1 MDIKRYNVRMAG
13 IGGQGVVTASHI
25 VSNGVVISGGHS
37 SLVPF
42 FGSEK
47 RNAPVES
54 YVRISNEV
62 IYEIGEIIFPN
73 ILLIFHPSVI
83 TLGKSYTMPFYTGL
97 KQDGIILINSKVPI
111 PFSKDEEREM
121 ADKGAKI
128 YYLPAT
134 EMANE
139 VAKTEL
145 ATNMA
150 MCGALA
156 AVLGLP
162 DLMSLAASVKD
173 RFVGKGIVVSGGT
186 QALDSAIEKKFAKK
200 QKLLEANMKTLE
212 ASYQYMIDQGWAHK
226 DAKVIKIDLETITV

>member
-1 MDIKRYNVRMAG
+1 MSIKRYNVRMAG

-54 YVRISNEV
+54 YVRISSEV

-97 KQDGIILINSKVPI
+97 KQDGIIMINSKVPI

-121 ADKGAKI
+121 AEKCAKI

-226 DAKVIKIDLETITV
+226 DAKVVKIDLETITV

>member
-1 MDIKRYNVRMAG
+1 MATVKRYNVRMAG

-25 VSNGVVISGGHS
+25 ISNGVVISGGHS

-54 YVRISNEV
+54 YVRISNQP
-62 IYEIGEIIFPN
+62 IYEIGEIIYPN
-73 ILLIFHPSVI
+73 VLMIFHVSVI

-97 KQDGIILINSKVPI
+97 KQGGIILINSKTPLK
-111 PFSKDEEREM
+111 FSRDEQRELDEKE
-121 ADKGAKI
+121 ARLW
-128 YYLPAT
+128 YVPAT

-139 VAKTEL
+139 IAKTEL

-150 MCGALA
+150 MCGAISA
-156 AVLGLP
+156 IFGLP
-162 DLMSLAASVKD
+162 DLESLGASVKD

-186 QALDSAIEKKFAKK
+186 AALDSAIEKKFAKK

-212 ASYQYMIDQGWAHK
+212 ATYKYAMDAGWREE
-226 DAKVIKIDLETITV
+226 AKTLEARTPTTA

>member
-1 MDIKRYNVRMAG
+1 MAEVKRYNIRMAG
-13 IGGQGVVTASHI
+13 LGGQGVVTASHI
-25 VSNGVVISGGHS
+25 VSNGVVISGGFS

-54 YVRISNEV
+54 YVRISNET
-62 IYEIGEIIFPN
+62 IYEIGEIIYPN
-73 ILLIFHPSVI
+73 VLLIFHPSVI

-97 KQDGIILINSKVPI
+97 KQKGIILINSRKPI
-111 PFSKDEEREM
+111 PFTRDEQRELEEKE
-121 ADKGAKI
+121 AHI

-134 EMANE
+134 EMANDL
-139 VAKTEL
+139 AKTDL

-150 MCGALA
+150 MCGAISGIF
-156 AVLGLP
+156 GLP
-162 DLMSLAASVKD
+162 DLESLAASVKD

-200 QKLLEANMKTLE
+200 QKLLEANQKVLDAAHAYSIE
-212 ASYQYMIDQGWAHK
+212 QGWSVAEEP
-226 DAKVIKIDLETITV
+226 AKATA

>member
-1 MDIKRYNVRMAG
+1 MSTKRYNVRMAG

-25 VSNGVVISGGHS
+25 ISNGVVISGGHS

-73 ILLIFHPSVI
+73 IIMIFHPSVI

-97 KQDGIILINSKVPI
+97 KDGGIIMINSKTPI
-111 PFSKDEEREM
+111 NFSKDEEREM
-121 ADKGAKI
+121 ADNNAKI

-134 EMANE
+134 EIANE

-150 MCGALA
+150 MCGAIA
-156 AVLGLP
+156 AVLGIP

-186 QALDSAIEKKFAKK
+186 AALDSAIEKKFAKK

-212 ASYQYMIDQGWAHK
+212 ASYQYMIDQGWAHA
-226 DAKVIKIDLETITV
+226 DAKPIAIDLDAITV